1 MLATILANMSA
12 GLWMNEN
19 VLNGLEAFSLMMF
32 TNVLGFTVEEVQ
44 LLLVDVRKDLKNR
57 RIHAYWP

>member
-1 MLATILANMSA
+1 
-12 GLWMNEN
+12 MNEN